1 MRDAATLVRGQG
13 GDAMALVLRV
23 SARRLAGAAS
33 IHEGVLAPDEL
44 VPPHTHTREDQCLYV
59 VSGRVIV
66 EVGNELVD
74 APAGSF
80 VIKPMGLPHAFWN
93 PAPSPAHVLE
103 ITSPGG
109 FESFYDEMS
118 AVAGPNEAVAVG
130 NRYAMAFHH
139 DRIAAVRA
147 RFASYVGERA
157 GADAPSADSRDE
169 YVPE

>member
-1 MRDAATLVRGQG
+1 MQDAATLVRGQG
-13 GDAMALVLRV
+13 IDAMGLVLRV
-23 SARRLAGAAS
+23 GARRLGGAAS

-44 VPPHTHTREDQCLYV
+44 VPPHTHSREDQCLYV

-66 EVGNELVD
+66 EVGDELVD
-74 APAGSF
+74 AAAGSF

-118 AVAGPNEAVAVG
+118 MVEGPDDAAAVTD
-130 NRYAMAFHH
+130 RYAMTFHY
-139 DRIAAVRA
+139 DRVAAVRA
-147 RFASYVGERA
+147 RFASYVE
-157 GADAPSADSRDE
+157 
-169 YVPE
+169 